1 MILGLGPWE
10 LIILGVLVTA
20 MFGLGRLPSIAR
32 DLGRIHGFVQRVKRA
47 IPWVGKLPWLSRFF
61 H

>member
-20 MFGLGRLPSIAR
+20 LFGLGRLPAIAR
-32 DLGRIHGFVQRVKRA
+32 DLGRIHGFIQRLKSEFRQ
-47 IPWVGKLPWLSRFF
+47 LFRFF
-61 H
+61 